1 MAEYS
6 AYEMEQR
13 SIKYLN
19 EVVSDYKIFIDT
31 CSLLSEFAESF
42 WEHIIPILRQKK
54 TSIIVNVIKLI
65 KDRPPRE
72 RG

>member
-19 EVVSDYKIFIDT
+19 EVVADYKIFIDT

-42 WEHIIPILRQKK
+42 WEHIIPILRQQKA
-54 TSIIVNVIKLI
+54 SIIESLNLI
-65 KDRPPRE
+65 V
-72 RG
+72 RGL